1 MQDSLVTILKEG
13 GPVLWGLLAL
23 AAALFGMFAATW
35 SGLKNA
41 RTRIQAA
48 HWCAGNA
55 PHPAPRDIE
64 RSFAAFELDEL
75 AWVERRL
82 PVLAVMTAA
91 APLLGLLGTVA
102 GMLQTFDGLASA
114 SQNQMSDLVSAGISQ
129 ALVTTQAGLT
139 IAVPAVFLLAWLR
152 WRTARIHNELRRRLH
167 ANLAGISA
175 PPERR
180 PAP

>member
-1 MQDSLVTILKEG
+1 VQDTLVTILKEG

-35 SGLKNA
+35 SGLRNA
-41 RTRIQAA
+41 RTRIQSEQ
-48 HWCAGNA
+48 WLTGNV
-55 PHPAPRDIE
+55 PTRSPRDIE

-102 GMLQTFDGLASA
+102 GMLQTFGGLASA
-114 SQNQMSDLVSAGISQ
+114 GQNQMSDLVSAGISK

-152 WRTARIHNELRRRLH
+152 WRTTRIHDDLRRRLH
-167 ANLAGISA
+167 IELADISD